1 MLISSHHERSHEI
14 NIYILLLLTS
24 AFDTMSSTPTPATQN
39 VPQAPRPLRREG
51 AQYFLSQAEQA
62 LEEAMMRSSP
72 PPEPLLGKRVRDDDQ
87 AGDDD
92 HSTEPDEEG
101 SSTTHPQPLI
111 PSMSNLTAA
120 TLRYASKKKLRADQR
135 DEVEAFFSVS
145 A

>member
-51 AQYFLSQAEQA
+51 AGYFSSAAEQA

-72 PPEPLLGKRVRDDDQ
+72 TPEMVLGKRTH
-87 AGDDD
+87 DD
-92 HSTEPDEEG
+92 HPGEDGGDTEPDEEG
-101 SSTTHPQPLI
+101 FSLPRPETMT
-111 PSMSNLTAA
+111 PSMSNLAAA
-120 TLRYASKKKLRADQR
+120 TMRYASRKKLRPDQR
-135 DEVEAFFSVS
+135 DEIEAFLSVS